1 MEKEIKHI
9 TRKELGWMNRNI
21 DLNKWKKD
29 NAKKVILI
37 VDNRYR
43 IFVDGMSTNVEKEDN
58 PMVSLTE
65 SKMPQYIH
73 DFVF

>member
-1 MEKEIKHI
+1 MDKQLKHI
-9 TRKELGWMNRNI
+9 TRKELGWMIKNL

-29 NAKKVILI
+29 KAKKVILI

-43 IFVDGMSTNVEKEDN
+43 IFVDGQYTTCEKEDN
-58 PMVSLTE
+58 SMIALKE
-65 SKMPQYIH
+65 SEMPQYIH